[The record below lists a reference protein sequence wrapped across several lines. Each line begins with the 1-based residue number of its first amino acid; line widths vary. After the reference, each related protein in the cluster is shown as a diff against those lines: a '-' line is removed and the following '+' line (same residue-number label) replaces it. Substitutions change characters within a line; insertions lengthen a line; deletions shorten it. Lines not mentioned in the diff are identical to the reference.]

1 VTENEIGSEEHGGAA
16 GTVFRDV
23 VLLALAGFVAIVLLL
38 LPHVNP
44 PGVAEEATDEPPG
57 NVIVELFWTDSRDV
71 DIDLWVAAP
80 NDQVV
85 GYSNRGAVYFNLLRD
100 DLGTYR
106 DTTPINY
113 EVAYSRGISPGEHTA
128 NIHLY
133 RAAPNRASVPVT
145 VSVSAVRPGHR
156 ARKQLLQRNYML
168 NDEGQEIT
176 AARFAVD
183 ADGKLVPG
191 SVHFLPRSLLGG
203 VSRPAYRRP
212 ANPTEP

>member
-1 VTENEIGSEEHGGAA
+1 MNDGEDQGA
-16 GTVFRDV
+16 TVFRDMTM
-23 VLLALAGFVAIVLLL
+23 LALAGVVAIVLLL
-38 LPHVNP
+38 LPWFNP
-44 PGVAEEATDEPPG
+44 RGEQEISTAPPVG
-57 NVIVELFWTDSRDV
+57 GVIVEVFWPDGVDADV
-71 DIDLWVAAP
+71 DLWVQAP
-80 NDQVV
+80 NDGPV
-85 GYSNRGAVYFNLLRD
+85 GFSSMAGQYFNLLRD
-100 DLGTYR
+100 DLGAR
-106 DTTPINY
+106 SDATPINY
-113 EVAYSRGISPGEHTA
+113 EIAYTRGISPGEHTA

-183 ADGKLVPG
+183 TDGKLVPG

-203 VSRPAYRRP
+203 VRRPAYRRP
-212 ANPTEP
+212 TGATES

>member
-1 VTENEIGSEEHGGAA
+1 MTENEIGSEEHGGAA

-44 PGVAEEATDEPPG
+44 PGVADEATDEPPG

-106 DTTPINY
+106 DATPINY
-113 EVAYSRGISPGEHTA
+113 EVAYSRGISPGEHIV
-128 NIHLY
+128 NLHLY
-133 RAAPNRASVPVT
+133 RLDAAQNGPIEAKVMVTTVGPETGVREQIIERDLTLTTEGEEVT
-145 VSVSAVRPGHR
+145 VFRFS
-156 ARKQLLQRNYML
+156 L
-168 NDEGQEIT
+168 NDDGQLT
-176 AARFAVD
+176 
-183 ADGKLVPG
+183 PG
-191 SVHFLPRSLLGG
+191 SVNA
-203 VSRPAYRRP
+203 RPAALR
-212 ANPTEP
+212 AGDKGETE